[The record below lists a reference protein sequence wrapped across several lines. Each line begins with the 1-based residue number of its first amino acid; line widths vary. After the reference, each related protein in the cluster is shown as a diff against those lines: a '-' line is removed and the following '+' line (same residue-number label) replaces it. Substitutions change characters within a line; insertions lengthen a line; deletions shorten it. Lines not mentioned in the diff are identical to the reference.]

1 MCAARDLRGLQRKRA
16 LANRW
21 RGNNSWSVGY
31 LHSTPLLSGPIWGDA
46 TGNFFRRKIRRLHR
60 RDIVS
65 WSADDPLDAA
75 KGLGRCGCSNRSPAL
90 SRIRLS
96 DKAPS
101 QDLIP
106 GACDLRQLARFFEAL
121 I

>member
-1 MCAARDLRGLQRKRA
+1 CRGIHA
-16 LANRW
+16 
-21 RGNNSWSVGY
+21 SSVGY
-31 LHSTPLLSGPIWGDA
+31 LHSYPLLSGPISGDA
-46 TGNFFRRKIRRLHR
+46 TDNFFRRKIRRLHR

-75 KGLGRCGCSNRSPAL
+75 KGLARCGCSNRSPAP

-101 QDLIP
+101 RDSIP
-106 GACDLRQLARFFEAL
+106 ESCDLRQLVPLFEAL